1 MFSYQDANH
10 HTVGPLPTDA
20 IRQLIAAGVIRR
32 HTLLRTLGT
41 DFWQPAAQFAEFKA
55 LFDQIHAPDRDPATA
70 GDGSGADASGPSAPP
85 AIDITAE
92 VSPDATDAVDRG
104 GPANTDAGAKQD
116 ETPAGEEK
124 DDPTPAPE
132 PPPSAEERYF
142 MIGGDGREYG
152 PVTAR
157 QLREWITQRRANS
170 QTRIRRASG
179 REYSPLSDWPEF
191 AELLDR
197 SGPTRTSA
205 PPPLD
210 SGQADQLAAAIIDRG
225 INLSVSACF
234 SRSWKLYTAHWGLL
248 TAATA
253 LVMIIIFALHLVP
266 AVGNVAAV
274 ALGGVFSAGLSLVFL
289 KTIRGRKAEVND
301 VVAGFSRGFVPLLLA
316 STVIFVLLF
325 VGYFLCVLPGIYL
338 TVAWLFAYPLIF
350 ERSLDFWPAMEVSRK
365 VVHERWW
372 ELFGLALG
380 AAALV
385 VLGFLVAVVG
395 VFFTAPIAF
404 GAIMYAYEDIFGQP
418 REAESADRKQ

>member
-20 IRQLIAAGVIRR
+20 IRQLVAAGVIRR

-41 DFWQPAAQFAEFKA
+41 DFWQPAAQFAEFKE
-55 LFDQIHAPDRDPATA
+55 LFNQIHAPDRDPAGA
-70 GDGSGADASGPSAPP
+70 GEVAGAKAGEPATPP

-92 VSPDATDAVDRG
+92 VSPEATG
-104 GPANTDAGAKQD
+104 GAERAEPANTEAGVKKVPP
-116 ETPAGEEK
+116 PASEEK
-124 DDPTPAPE
+124 AAAASPAE
-132 PPPSAEERYF
+132 PPPSTEERYF

-152 PVTAR
+152 PVTAA
-157 QLREWITQRRANS
+157 QLREWISQRRANGH
-170 QTRIRRASG
+170 TRIRREPG
-179 REYSPLSDWPEF
+179 REFSPLGEWPEF
-191 AELLDR
+191 ADLLGR
-197 SGPTRTSA
+197 ASQAGTAA

-210 SGQADQLAAAIIDRG
+210 SGQADRFAAEVIDRG
-225 INLSVSACF
+225 VNVSVSACF
-234 SRSWKLYTAHWGLL
+234 SRSWRLYTAHWGLL

-253 LVMIIIFALHLVP
+253 LAMIIVFTLHLIP

-325 VGYFLCVLPGIYL
+325 AGYFLCVLPGIYL

-350 ERSLDFWPAMEVSRK
+350 ERSLDFWPAMEISRK

-372 ELFGLALG
+372 EFFGLALG

-385 VLGFLVAVVG
+385 VLGLLVAVVG

-404 GAIMYAYEDIFGQP
+404 GAIMYAYEDIFGHP
-418 REAESADRKQ
+418 REERET

>member
-20 IRQLIAAGVIRR
+20 IRQLVAAGVIRR
-32 HTLLRTLGT
+32 HTLMRTLGT
-41 DFWQPAAQFAEFKA
+41 DFWQPAAQFAEFKE
-55 LFDQIHAPDRDPATA
+55 LFDQIHAPDREPTGGPEGTGTEAREPAV
-70 GDGSGADASGPSAPP
+70 PP
-85 AIDITAE
+85 AIDISAE
-92 VSPDATDAVDRG
+92 VSPDATG
-104 GPANTDAGAKQD
+104 GAERAEQANIEAGAKQD
-116 ETPAGEEK
+116 HAPAGEEK
-124 DDPTPAPE
+124 DAAASSTE
-132 PPPSAEERYF
+132 PPPSTEERYF

-152 PVTAR
+152 PVTDG
-157 QLREWITQRRANS
+157 QLREWISQRRANR
-170 QTRIRRASG
+170 QTRIRREPG
-179 REYSPLSDWPEF
+179 REFSPLGDWPEF
-191 AELLDR
+191 ADLLER
-197 SGPTRTSA
+197 ASQTRTTA

-210 SGQADQLAAAIIDRG
+210 SGQADQLAAEIIDRG
-225 INLSVSACF
+225 VNLSVSACF

-253 LVMIIIFALHLVP
+253 LAMIIIFALHLVP

-301 VVAGFSRGFVPLLLA
+301 VVAGFNRGFVPLLLA

-338 TVAWLFAYPLIF
+338 TVAWLFAYTLIF

-372 ELFGLALG
+372 EFFGLALG

-385 VLGFLVAVVG
+385 VLGLLVAVVG

-404 GAIMYAYEDIFGQP
+404 GAIMYAYDDIFGQP
-418 REAESADRKQ
+418 HEAGSLNSGQ